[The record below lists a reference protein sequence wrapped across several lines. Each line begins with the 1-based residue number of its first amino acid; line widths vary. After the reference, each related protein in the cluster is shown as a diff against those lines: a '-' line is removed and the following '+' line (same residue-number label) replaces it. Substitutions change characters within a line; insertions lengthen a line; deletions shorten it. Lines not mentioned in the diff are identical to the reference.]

1 MALCVRLST
10 VARAAIA
17 SSGSI
22 GFLQSRLTGLKSI
35 ASCNHVDN
43 CFGLVG
49 FFFFSF
55 CLNMVSLR
63 TRLKASCLVTDVFLL
78 TLTTSGHRGWFQP
91 KLVDV

>member
-49 FFFFSF
+49 YIFFSF

-63 TRLKASCLVTDVFLL
+63 TRLKASDNFWASWLVSAKAGGCVE
-78 TLTTSGHRGWFQP
+78 
-91 KLVDV
+91 V

>member
-35 ASCNHVDN
+35 ASCNRVDN

-49 FFFFSF
+49 FFFFPFVKHGFSE
-55 CLNMVSLR
+55 N
-63 TRLKASCLVTDVFLL
+63 KA
-78 TLTTSGHRGWFQP
+78 
-91 KLVDV
+91 

>member
-49 FFFFSF
+49 FFFF
-55 CLNMVSLR
+55 
-63 TRLKASCLVTDVFLL
+63 FLL
-78 TLTTSGHRGWFQP
+78 FKHGFSEN
-91 KLVDV
+91 KA